1 VPLTLIEEKALAQT
15 FRDRLILDEEAGS
28 WLDQTRRY
36 MLIRPEALMGIFRGL
51 PEAGRAQA
59 LAALEASIF
68 EQGSDSARAYRAM
81 GGNGDALL
89 ETVAQAAPQLGW
101 GRWNF
106 ERRGQTLHL
115 RVRNSPFAAGF
126 GPSTTPV
133 CAAISGMMR
142 AVATLVFERSAEARE
157 LQCAAM
163 GADECRFEAQAREG
177 QT

>member
-1 VPLTLIEEKALAQT
+1 MMQT
-15 FRDRLILDEEAGS
+15 FRDRLILDEEAGR

-51 PEAGRAQA
+51 PEAARAQA
-59 LAALEASIF
+59 LLALQASIF

-81 GGNGDALL
+81 GGTGDALL
-89 ETVAQAAPQLGW
+89 EVIAESAPQLGW

-106 ERRGQTLHL
+106 ERRGETLHL
-115 RVRNSPFAAGF
+115 RVRNSPFAEGF

-133 CAAISGMMR
+133 CAGITGMMR
-142 AVATLVFERSAEARE
+142 AVATLVFERSVEARE

-163 GADECRFEAQAREG
+163 GADECCFEAHPLEG